1 VHCRLQQEGA
11 ERVRFRFQ
19 VNGKDF
25 EIEADPNRTL
35 LDVLR
40 KDLGLT
46 GAKYGC
52 GVGQCGACTVIVD
65 GTARCSCL
73 ILIGQVQGRRVETV
87 EGLSNGEK
95 LHPLQ
100 DSFIENHALQCGYCT
115 PGMLMSAKGLLDK
128 NPSPSEEEIKVA
140 ISGNLCRC
148 TGYSQIITA
157 VKKAAKKMEKVK
169 EEVKRR

>member
-1 VHCRLQQEGA
+1 MK
-11 ERVRFRFQ
+11 FRFQ

-25 EIEADPNRTL
+25 DIETGSNRTL

-40 KDLGLT
+40 TDLGLT

-65 GTARCSCL
+65 GAAKCSCL

-87 EGLSNGEK
+87 EGLSNGED

-100 DSFIENHALQCGYCT
+100 NSFIENHALQCGYCT
-115 PGMLMSAKGLLDK
+115 PGMLMSAKNLLDN

-157 VKKAAKKMEKVK
+157 VKKAAEKIGKLK
-169 EEVKRR
+169 EEGKQR

>member
-1 VHCRLQQEGA
+1 M
-11 ERVRFRFQ
+11 RFRFQ

-25 EIEADPNRTL
+25 EIETAPNRTL

-40 KDLGLT
+40 TDLGLT

-65 GTARCSCL
+65 GAARCSCL

-87 EGLSNGEK
+87 EGLSNGEE

-115 PGMLMSAKGLLDK
+115 PGMLMSTKGLLDK

-157 VKKAAKKMEKVK
+157 VKKAAKKMGKVK
-169 EEVKRR
+169 EEAERR

>member
-1 VHCRLQQEGA
+1 MK
-11 ERVRFRFQ
+11 FRFQ

-25 EIEADPNRTL
+25 EIETDPNRTL

-40 KDLGLT
+40 TDLGLT

-52 GVGQCGACTVIVD
+52 GVGQCGACTVIVY
-65 GTARCSCL
+65 GAARCSCL
-73 ILIGQVQGRRVETV
+73 ILIGQVHGRRVETV
-87 EGLSNGEK
+87 EGLSNGEE

-100 DSFIENHALQCGYCT
+100 NSFIENHALQCGYCT

-148 TGYSQIITA
+148 TGYKQIIAA
-157 VKKAAKKMEKVK
+157 VKKAAKKIEGQRKGGATLM
-169 EEVKRR
+169 KRDEIL